1 MQLRMNDHIVIRK
14 IIGYGEI
21 KHFMKVTAMK
31 NHEISYKDL
40 NLVLLCVNI
49 KISFLF
55 NNRLIFQK
63 VIFDLLTRIN

>member
-1 MQLRMNDHIVIRK
+1 MYDHIVIRK

-21 KHFMKVTAMK
+21 KHFMKVTAIK

-49 KISFLF
+49 KISFL
-55 NNRLIFQK
+55 I
-63 VIFDLLTRIN
+63 